1 MEEKFLI
8 RSQLYRISTKATI
21 ILFAIIYT
29 CVFLGFRA
37 GFGVDVGESIP
48 LQLVIDVLLFLL
60 YILFMRIYFSCDIGV
75 TDKRVY
81 GRATFGK
88 RVDLPLDSISAVGTS
103 ALWGIDVGTSSG
115 RIHFKLIIYKDEI
128 HSELSKLLMER
139 QHSEKQSD
147 TQSNN
152 STSNADE
159 LKKYKELLDGEVITQ
174 EEFDAKKKQLLG
186 L

>member
-1 MEEKFLI
+1 MNEKVLV
-8 RSQLYRISTKATI
+8 RSQLYTMSVKATI
-21 ILFAIIYT
+21 ILFAVIYV
-29 CVFLGFRA
+29 CIYLGFRA

-48 LQLVIDVLLFLL
+48 IQLVIDVLLFLL
-60 YILFMRIYFSCDIGV
+60 YLLFMRIYFSCDIVV

-88 RVDLPLDSISAVGTS
+88 RVDLPIDSISAVGTS

-115 RIHFKLIIYKDEI
+115 RIHFKLIKNKDEI

-139 QHSEKQSD
+139 QHAEKTHNIQS
-147 TQSNN
+147 TT

-159 LKKYKELLDGEVITQ
+159 LKKYKELLDDGVITQ